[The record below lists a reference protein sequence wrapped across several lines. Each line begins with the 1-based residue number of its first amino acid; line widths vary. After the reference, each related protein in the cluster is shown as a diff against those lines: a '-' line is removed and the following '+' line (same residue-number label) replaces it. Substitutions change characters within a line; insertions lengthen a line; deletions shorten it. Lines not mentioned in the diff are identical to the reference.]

1 MCVPSSIRPDT
12 CSWRCVL
19 NSSTASSVSYDVFV
33 VAQYGQS
40 HVVRKSDR
48 LTASEWCANRC
59 EPVTSRIDARPGVH
73 ATNPHRSHPHR
84 TIMSENV
91 YTQISP
97 DEYVYWVMG
106 NAALGVLAFDADRFG
121 GRPETADRFGGR
133 PETDDPRIAVLSG
146 ALIPLETGGS
156 MPPIADRGG
165 RQNGAMRKGLTSR
178 PRSKRS

>member
-1 MCVPSSIRPDT
+1 
-12 CSWRCVL
+12 
-19 NSSTASSVSYDVFV
+19 
-33 VAQYGQS
+33 
-40 HVVRKSDR
+40 
-48 LTASEWCANRC
+48 
-59 EPVTSRIDARPGVH
+59 
-73 ATNPHRSHPHR
+73 
-84 TIMSENV
+84 MSENV

-106 NAALGVLAFDADRFG
+106 NAALGVLAFD
-121 GRPETADRFGGR
+121 ADRFGGR